1 MAFING
7 TDGNDTLMGTGDFDI
22 INGKDGNDDL
32 TLIGN
37 IGGIINANEGD
48 DTVKGSSGPDILN
61 GDDGNDIVIGRGGDD
76 TLRAG
81 DGTDILT
88 GARLSAD
95 QNGAL
100 FMAADETGIDLFQLS
115 DGQDIVGI
123 GGRSQDGTQNFIH
136 YDEAGDTDYALVENF
151 VLGEDK
157 LFLGAGDYTVGAVP
171 AGLPDAEAAV
181 FVRGTELVAVIR
193 LDDDVTGTFD
203 LGNDAIIDV

>member
-7 TDGNDTLMGTGDFDI
+7 TDGNDTLIGTGGFDI
-22 INGKDGNDDL
+22 INGNKGDDDL
-32 TLIGN
+32 TLTGN
-37 IGGIINANEGD
+37 SGGIINANDGN
-48 DTVKGSSGPDILN
+48 DTLKGSSGPDILN

-81 DGTDILT
+81 DGFDILT

-100 FMAADETGIDLFQLS
+100 FMAADETGVDLFQGS
-115 DGQDIVGI
+115 DGQDIFAI

-136 YDEAGDTDYALVENF
+136 YDQAGNADYALVENF
-151 VLGEDK
+151 TLGEDK

-181 FVRGTELVAVIR
+181 FVRGDELVAVIR
-193 LDDDVTGTFD
+193 LDDDVPGTFD
-203 LGNDAIIDV
+203 LARDAIIDV